1 MPRRLATRIR
11 VPYITLPNAHPLQL
25 RPPVSALSLRRSIAL
40 IAVASLL
47 SGVAAL
53 AQEPLVPRVLRT
65 TSTISLDGKF
75 LEPEWLR
82 ADSITALTQRDPG
95 EGLPASER
103 TVVRFLA
110 TPQGLAVGVW
120 AYDREPTGIRGT
132 QLRRDADLS
141 ADDQFSIIIDA
152 QQDKRSGFIFTIN
165 PNGALTDS
173 ELLTFE
179 SENLSWDGI
188 WDARTQITSEGW
200 FAEMLI
206 PWSTLRYR
214 RSDDTFGVNLRR
226 FIRRKNEESLWRGFR
241 RTEGIRFLEREGQL
255 AGFTDLPNRAR
266 VEMRPFLLT
275 EGRLA
280 ARASAETA
288 NDSVLTPAS
297 TDTRVGLDAKFGIT
311 PTLTLDLTT
320 NTDFAQAEVD
330 RQIVNLTRFP
340 LFFPEQRTFFTEGAG
355 IFDFG
360 RLRQT
365 QLFYSRRIGLAPN
378 GSAIPLLAGA
388 RLQGRVGG
396 QQIGLLAVRTGGDED
411 ALDLIG
417 RVKRD
422 VLGRGFVG
430 AMGQTR
436 SLPGD
441 PMSVSGGL
449 DFNFPFV
456 VRGQNL
462 VFLGATAWH
471 QDSAGAPIGNYSR
484 LIVDFPNDVADI
496 VARVDRVEEAFDP
509 PLGFVQQRGIWRY
522 GGSVD
527 LTPRPRRWGIR
538 RFDFSLINYNVV
550 TRLGGA
556 LDNASFEVRP
566 FGAQLERG
574 DRFEFN
580 LQYNLDRPGQAFELF
595 PGTEIAAGRFDW
607 RRAELVYTGTS
618 AWTLIP
624 TVTVSAGE
632 FYDGSGTD
640 ATVSV
645 RYARAPHLLVALEA
659 VAQDWS
665 RDGGGF
671 SARTARLRLDYAFSP
686 RLNLTWFGQYDNES
700 RRAAV
705 NARMRWTRRPGSDLY
720 IVYNSA
726 WPTGFDRGIPWSR
739 PLNGGVVLKY
749 VQYVRR

>member
-1 MPRRLATRIR
+1 MVAVCSLALAC
-11 VPYITLPNAHPLQL
+11 PDC
-25 RPPVSALSLRRSIAL
+25 
-40 IAVASLL
+40 
-47 SGVAAL
+47 AAF
-53 AQEPLVPRVLRT
+53 AQEPPAPRVLRT
-65 TSTISLDGKF
+65 TTAITLDGKF
-75 LEPEWLR
+75 LESEWSR
-82 ADSITALTQRDPG
+82 ADSISDLTQRDPA
-95 EGLPASER
+95 EGTPASER

-110 TPQGLAVGVW
+110 TPQGLAIGVW
-120 AYDREPTGIRGT
+120 AYDREAAGIRGT
-132 QLRRDADLS
+132 QLRRDADLG

-152 QQDKRSGFIFTIN
+152 QQDKRSGFIFSIN

-200 FAEMLI
+200 FAELLI

-214 RSDDTFGVNLRR
+214 RTDDTFGVNLRR
-226 FIRRKNEESLWRGFR
+226 FIRRKNEESLWRGYR
-241 RTEGIRFLEREGQL
+241 RTEGIRFLEREGQITGL
-255 AGFTDLPNRAR
+255 TDLPARAR
-266 VEMRPFLLT
+266 VEMRPFVLT

-280 ARASAETA
+280 TRSSAEPA
-288 NDSVLTPAS
+288 NDSVVAPAA
-297 TDTRVGLDAKFGIT
+297 TDARAGLDAKFGIT

-360 RLRQT
+360 RVRQT
-365 QLFYSRRIGLAPN
+365 QLFYSRRIGLARD
-378 GSAIPLLAGA
+378 GSTIPLLAGA
-388 RLQGRVGG
+388 RLQGRVGA
-396 QQIGLLAVRTGGDED
+396 QQVGVLAVRTGGDEN
-411 ALDLIG
+411 AFDLIG

-422 VLGRGFVG
+422 VLGRGYVG

-436 SLPGD
+436 SQPGD
-441 PMSVSGGL
+441 PMSASGGL

-462 VFLGATAWH
+462 VFLGTTAWH

-484 LIVDFPNDVADI
+484 FIVDFPNDIADI
-496 VARVDRVEEAFDP
+496 TARVDRVEDAFNP

-527 LTPRPRRWGIR
+527 FTPRPHRWGIR
-538 RFDFSLINYNVV
+538 RFDFSLLNYNVV
-550 TRLGGA
+550 TRLDGA

-566 FGAQLERG
+566 FGAQFERG

-580 LQYNLDRPGQAFELF
+580 LQYNLDQPRESFELF
-595 PGTEIAAGRFDW
+595 PGTEIAAGKFDW
-607 RRAELVYTGTS
+607 KRVELVYTGTS
-618 AWTLIP
+618 AWTFIP
-624 TVTVSAGE
+624 AVTFTAGE

-640 ATVSV
+640 VTVAI
-645 RYARAPHLLVALEA
+645 RYGRAPHLLMALEA

-671 SARTARLRLDYAFSP
+671 SARTARLRIDYAFSP

-705 NARMRWTRRPGSDLY
+705 NTRVRWTRRPGSDLY
-720 IVYNSA
+720 VVYNSA
-726 WPTGFDRGIPWSR
+726 WPTGYDRGIPWSR
-739 PLNGGVVLKY
+739 PLNGGIVVKY

>member
-1 MPRRLATRIR
+1 MMATSIQR
-11 VPYITLPNAHPLQL
+11 
-25 RPPVSALSLRRSIAL
+25 ALSGAAL
-40 IAVASLL
+40 CLL
-47 SGVAAL
+47 CAGTAAL
-53 AQEPLVPRVLRT
+53 AQDAPAPRVLRT
-65 TSTISLDGKF
+65 ASTITLDGRF
-75 LEPEWLR
+75 LESEWSLT
-82 ADSITALTQRDPG
+82 DSISALTQRDPA
-95 EGLPASER
+95 EGAPSSER

-110 TPQGLAVGVW
+110 TPQGLAIGVW
-120 AYDREPTGIRGT
+120 AYDRDPAGIRGT

-165 PNGALTDS
+165 PNGALNDS

-188 WDARTQITSEGW
+188 WDARTQITNEGW

-214 RSDDTFGVNLRR
+214 RTDDTFGVNLRR

-241 RTEGIRFLEREGQL
+241 RTEGIRFLEREGQITGL
-255 AGFTDLPNRAR
+255 TNLPARAR
-266 VEMRPFLLT
+266 VELRPFVLT
-275 EGRLA
+275 EARLA
-280 ARASAETA
+280 ARSSTEAA
-288 NDSVLTPAS
+288 NDSVVAPAS
-297 TDTRVGLDAKFGIT
+297 TDARIGLDAKFGIT

-378 GSAIPLLAGA
+378 GSTIPLLAGA
-388 RLQGRVGG
+388 RLQGRVGD
-396 QQIGLLAVRTGGDED
+396 QQIGVLAVRTGGDEN

-436 SLPGD
+436 SRPGD
-441 PMSVSGGL
+441 PMSASGGL
-449 DFNFPFV
+449 DFTFPFV
-456 VRGQNL
+456 VGGQNL

-496 VARVDRVEEAFDP
+496 VARVDRVDETFNP

-527 LTPRPRRWGIR
+527 FTPRPHRWGIR
-538 RFDFSLINYNVV
+538 RLDFSLINYNVV
-550 TRLGGA
+550 TRLDGA

-566 FGAQLERG
+566 FGAQFERG

-580 LQYNLDRPGQAFELF
+580 LQYNLDRPREAFELF
-595 PGTEIAAGRFDW
+595 PGTEIGAGRFDW
-607 RRAELVYTGTS
+607 KRVELVYTGTS
-618 AWTLIP
+618 AWRLIP
-624 TVTVSAGE
+624 TVTLAAGE

-640 ATVSV
+640 ATLGV
-645 RYARAPHLLVALEA
+645 RYARAPHLLLALEA

-665 RDGGGF
+665 RNGGGF
-671 SARTARLRLDYAFSP
+671 SARTARLRVDYAFSP

-700 RRAAV
+700 RRAAL
-705 NARMRWTRRPGSDLY
+705 NTRMRWTRRPGSDLY
-720 IVYNSA
+720 VVYNSA
-726 WPTGFDRGIPWSR
+726 WPTGYDRGVPWSR
-739 PLNGGVVLKY
+739 PLNGGVVVKY
-749 VQYVRR
+749 VQYIRR

>member
-1 MPRRLATRIR
+1 MRPARPAHAVGVGAILLACATHRVVAQDASPPRVYRSPTA
-11 VPYITLPNAHPLQL
+11 ITL
-25 RPPVSALSLRRSIAL
+25 
-40 IAVASLL
+40 
-47 SGVAAL
+47 
-53 AQEPLVPRVLRT
+53 
-65 TSTISLDGKF
+65 DGRF
-75 LEPEWLR
+75 LEPAWRL
-82 ADSITALTQRDPG
+82 ADSITSLTQRDPA
-95 EGLPASER
+95 EGMPASER

-110 TPQGLAVGVW
+110 TPQGLAVGLW
-120 AYDREPTGIRGT
+120 AYDREPSGIRGT

-141 ADDQFSIIIDA
+141 ADDQFSIIVDA

-179 SENLSWDGI
+179 SENPSWDGI
-188 WDARTQITSEGW
+188 WDVRTQITSEGW

-214 RSDDTFGVNLRR
+214 RTDDTFGVNLRR
-226 FIRRKNEESLWRGFR
+226 FIRRKNEEVLWRGFR

-255 AGFTDLPNRAR
+255 AGLTDLPARAR
-266 VEMRPFLLT
+266 VELRPFVLT

-280 ARASAETA
+280 TRAADEIA
-288 NDSVLTPAS
+288 NDSVVAPAAS
-297 TDTRVGLDAKFGIT
+297 DVRVGLDAKFGIT
-311 PTLTLDLTT
+311 PTLTLDVTT

-378 GSAIPLLAGA
+378 GSTIPLLAGA
-388 RLQGRVGG
+388 RLQGRVGA
-396 QQIGLLAVRTGGDED
+396 QQVGLLAVRTGGDEN
-411 ALDLIG
+411 AFDLIG

-430 AMGQTR
+430 VMGQTR
-436 SLPGD
+436 SRPGD
-441 PMSVSGGL
+441 PRSTSGGL
-449 DFNFPFV
+449 DFTFPFV

-462 VFLGATAWH
+462 VFLGTTAWH
-471 QDSAGAPIGNYSR
+471 QDSAGAPVGNFSR
-484 LIVDFPNDVADI
+484 VIVDFPNDIADI
-496 VARVDRVEEAFDP
+496 VARVDRVEAAFDP
-509 PLGFVQQRGIWRY
+509 SLGFVQQRGIWRY
-522 GGSVD
+522 GGQVD
-527 LTPRPRRWGIR
+527 FTPRPHRWGIR

-550 TRLGGA
+550 TRMDGT

-566 FGAQLERG
+566 FGAQFERG
-574 DRFEFN
+574 DRVEFN
-580 LQYNLDRPGQAFELF
+580 LQYNRDRPDRAFELF
-595 PGTEIAAGRFDW
+595 PGTEIAAGDFDW
-607 RRAELVYTGTS
+607 RRIELVYTGTS

-624 TVTVSAGE
+624 AVTVTAGE
-632 FYDGSGTD
+632 FYDGTGTD
-640 ATVSV
+640 VTLAV
-645 RYARAPHLLVALEA
+645 RYARAPHLLLALEA

-665 RDGGGF
+665 RPGGGF
-671 SARTARLRLDYAFSP
+671 SARTARLRVDYAISP

-705 NARMRWTRRPGSDLY
+705 NTRVRWTRSPGSDLY
-720 IVYNSA
+720 VVYNSA
-726 WPTGFDRGIPWSR
+726 WPTGFERGVPWSR
-739 PLNGGVVLKY
+739 PLNGGVVVKY
-749 VQYVRR
+749 VQYLRR

>member
-1 MPRRLATRIR
+1 MMA
-11 VPYITLPNAHPLQL
+11 AML
-25 RPPVSALSLRRSIAL
+25 RGAL
-40 IAVASLL
+40 ILGAACGSLSPSAV
-47 SGVAAL
+47 G
-53 AQEPLVPRVLRT
+53 AQDSPPPRVHRT
-65 TSTISLDGKF
+65 MSAITLDGKF
-75 LEPEWLR
+75 LEADWGQ
-82 ADSITALTQRDPG
+82 ADSITALTQRDPL
-95 EGLPASER
+95 EGAPSSER

-120 AYDREPTGIRGT
+120 AYDREPSGIRGT

-200 FAEMLI
+200 FAELLI

-214 RSDDTFGVNLRR
+214 RTDDTFGVNLRR

-255 AGFTDLPNRAR
+255 TGFTDLPARAR
-266 VEMRPFLLT
+266 VEMRPFVLT

-280 ARASAETA
+280 ARSASEAA
-288 NDSVLTPAS
+288 NDSVLAPAA

-378 GSAIPLLAGA
+378 GSTIPLLAGA
-388 RLQGRVGG
+388 RLQGRVGA
-396 QQIGLLAVRTGGDED
+396 QQVGLMAIRTGGDED
-411 ALDLIG
+411 AFDLVA

-441 PMSVSGGL
+441 PLSASGGV
-449 DFNFPFV
+449 DFTFPFV

-471 QDSAGAPIGNYSR
+471 RDSSGAPAGNYSR
-484 LIVDFPNDVADI
+484 FIVDFPNDIADI
-496 VARVDRVEEAFDP
+496 VARVDRVEESFNP

-527 LTPRPRRWGIR
+527 FTPRPHRWGIR

-550 TRLGGA
+550 TRLDGA

-580 LQYNLDRPGQAFELF
+580 LQYNLDRPREAFELF
-595 PGTEIAAGRFDW
+595 PGTEIDAGRFDW
-607 RRAELVYTGTS
+607 KRVEVVYTGTS

-624 TVTVSAGE
+624 SVTLAAGE

-640 ATVSV
+640 ATVAL
-645 RYARAPHLLVALEA
+645 RYARAPHLLLAAEV

-665 RDGGGF
+665 RNGGGF
-671 SARTARLRLDYAFSP
+671 SARTARLRVDYAFSP

-705 NARMRWTRRPGSDLY
+705 NTRVRWTRRPGSDLY
-720 IVYNSA
+720 VVYNSA

-739 PLNGGVVLKY
+739 PLNGGVVVKY